1 MDLPD
6 ARGPAQ
12 RALECDAMTTA
23 APPPYEELFTR
34 NIGFVDENEQ
44 SILRRSRCAVLGV
57 GGMGGLVAQVLA
69 RAGVGALSILD
80 KDAFEPSNNNRQ
92 VFANAETWGQ
102 LKVDVTAAELRKIN
116 PEIDVRVEHHFG
128 KDNVDHVLAGVNV
141 AVNGMDELAAC
152 ILLWRSARERR
163 IPLVD
168 AWSAPLPNVF
178 VLRPRDPRPE
188 EFLEYPTADLGDV
201 DAAHLAPLVDECK
214 LREALHVAL
223 HSRSLRYLDMA
234 IIREIMRGERARISF
249 APMVWGAGL
258 MMAWE
263 ALKVILGRGRVASC
277 YGRFW
282 DPWRGDVRDARGF
295 VPFEL
300 ALIREALKIVVP

>member
-1 MDLPD
+1 MS
-6 ARGPAQ
+6 
-12 RALECDAMTTA
+12 EE
-23 APPPYEELFTR
+23 PPYEQLFTR

-44 SILRRSRCAVLGV
+44 AILRRSRIAVLGV
-57 GGMGGLVAQVLA
+57 GGMGGVVAQVLA

-92 VFANAETWGQ
+92 VYSNAETWGQ

-116 PEIDVRVEHHFG
+116 PELEVRVEHHFG
-128 KDNVDHVLAGVNV
+128 RDNVDRVLAGCDV
-141 AVNGMDELAAC
+141 AVNGMDELGAC
-152 ILLWRSARERR
+152 ILLWRGARERR

-178 VLRPRDPRPE
+178 VLRPSDPRPE
-188 EFLEYPTADLGDV
+188 EFLEYPTRDLDV
-201 DAAHLAPLVDECK
+201 TDVAPYLDECK
-214 LREALHVAL
+214 LRESLHVAL

-234 IIREIMRGERARISF
+234 IIKEIMSGQRARISF

-263 ALKVILGRGRVASC
+263 ALKVRLGRGKVASRH
-277 YGRFW
+277 GRFW
-282 DPWRGDVRDARGF
+282 DPWQGDSREARGF
-295 VPFEL
+295 HGFEL
-300 ALIREALKIVVP
+300 ALIREALKIVRP